1 MPTRSGGTPGVL
13 GGRHEAKM
21 RTVSGIG
28 RVAAIAAVV
37 AAAILVG
44 FIIFG
49 GGGGYT
55 VKAYFQN
62 GNQLVKGNQVEL
74 DGTPVGSVRGL
85 DTPRGGQGVAPL
97 GTGGK
102 SPPLPQGVHATIR
115 QASQSGIAN
124 RYIDLTM
131 PPTTP
136 HEQKI
141 PDGGEIT
148 ADNTTTSVDLDQLFN
163 TLDPPTR
170 KALQGFFKG
179 QAKSLEGKAA
189 MQNVA
194 FHYLNPA
201 LSTSRRLFNELNS
214 DTPTLERF
222 VTDSSRLVTTL
233 AERRDSL
240 SALIQNLDTTMGA
253 IGSQKVA
260 LADALSRLPDFM
272 RRSNTTFVNLRAA
285 LNDVDPLVEASK
297 PVAKK
302 LNPFLDQLQ
311 PLLHD
316 LKPTV
321 ADLRSIVRR
330 PGADNDLTELT
341 RSFGPLAS
349 AALDTKARSIDF
361 GGGAQDVGQ
370 TEGSFP
376 TSVKAFKDASP
387 LIAFGR
393 PYTPDFLG
401 WLDDFS
407 TTGSYDALGGI
418 SRTQVI
424 FNATTMENGI
434 PAVIPLPNRAAA
446 YKSSIRTYQY
456 KRCPGASEA
465 PALDGSNVWSS
476 DAMQALD
483 CKESDRATGDFNP

>member
-1 MPTRSGGTPGVL
+1 
-13 GGRHEAKM
+13 M

-37 AAAILVG
+37 AATVLVG

-74 DGTPVGSVRGL
+74 DGTPIGSVKGL
-85 DTPRGGQGVAPL
+85 DITPNGQAVVTLGVDSKYAPL
-97 GTGGK
+97 
-102 SPPLPQGVHATIR
+102 PAGVHATIR

-124 RYIDLTM
+124 RYIDLQM
-131 PPTTP
+131 PSARASR
-136 HEQKI
+136 QKI
-141 PDGGEIT
+141 PDGGEISV
-148 ADNTTTSVDLDQLFN
+148 DNTTTSVDLDQLFN

-170 KALQGFFKG
+170 KALQEFFKG
-179 QAKSLEGKAA
+179 QAKSLDGKGA

-194 FHYLNPA
+194 FQYLNPA
-201 LSTSRRLFNELNS
+201 LSTSRRLFNELDA

-222 VTDSSRLVTTL
+222 VTDSSRLVSTL
-233 AERRDSL
+233 AERRDAL

-260 LADALSRLPDFM
+260 LADALQRLPDFM

-285 LNDVDPLVEASK
+285 LDDLDPLVNASK
-297 PVAKK
+297 PVARK

-330 PGADNDLTELT
+330 PGDANDLTELT
-341 RSFGPLAS
+341 KSFGPVAA
-349 AALDTKARSIDF
+349 AALDKKSRSVDF
-361 GGGAQDVGQ
+361 GGGPQDVGE
-370 TEGSFP
+370 TDGAFP
-376 TSVKAFKDASP
+376 TSVKAFKDATP
-387 LIAFGR
+387 AIAFGR

-418 SRTQVI
+418 SRTQVL

-434 PAVIPLPNRAAA
+434 PAVIPMPQRADL
-446 YKSSIRTYQY
+446 YKQFVRTFQY
-456 KRCPGASEA
+456 KRCPGAAEA
-465 PALDGSNVWSS
+465 PAVDKSNVWSS
-476 DAMQALD
+476 DEQKALD
-483 CKESDRATGDFNP
+483 CKEEDRATGDFNK

>member
-1 MPTRSGGTPGVL
+1 M
-13 GGRHEAKM
+13 
-21 RTVSGIG
+21 
-28 RVAAIAAVV
+28 
-37 AAAILVG
+37 G

-74 DGTPVGSVRGL
+74 DGTAIGSVKDL
-85 DTPRGGQGVAPL
+85 DITPNGQAVVTLGVDSKYAPL
-97 GTGGK
+97 
-102 SPPLPQGVHATIR
+102 PAGVHATIR

-124 RYIDLTM
+124 RYIDLQM
-131 PPTTP
+131 PSARANT
-136 HEQKI
+136 QKI
-141 PDGGEIT
+141 PDGGEISV
-148 ADNTTTSVDLDQLFN
+148 DNTTTSVDLDQLFN

-170 KALQGFFKG
+170 KALQEFFKG
-179 QAKSLEGKAA
+179 QAKSLDGKGA

-194 FHYLNPA
+194 FQYLNPA
-201 LSTSRRLFNELNS
+201 LSTSRRLFNELDA

-222 VTDSSRLVTTL
+222 VTDSSRLVSTL
-233 AERRDSL
+233 AERRDAL

-260 LADALSRLPDFM
+260 LADALQRLPDFM

-285 LNDVDPLVEASK
+285 LDDLDPLVNASK
-297 PVAKK
+297 PVARK

-330 PGADNDLTELT
+330 PGDANDLTELT
-341 RSFGPLAS
+341 KSFGPVAA
-349 AALDTKARSIDF
+349 AALDKKSRSVDF
-361 GGGAQDVGQ
+361 GGGPQDVGE
-370 TEGSFP
+370 TDGAFP
-376 TSVKAFKDASP
+376 TSVKAFKDATP
-387 LIAFGR
+387 AIAFGR

-418 SRTQVI
+418 SRTQVL

-434 PAVIPLPNRAAA
+434 PAVIPMPQRADL
-446 YKSSIRTYQY
+446 YKQFVRTFQY
-456 KRCPGASEA
+456 KRCPGAAEA
-465 PALDGSNVWSS
+465 PAVDKSNVWSS
-476 DAMQALD
+476 DEQKALD
-483 CKESDRATGDFNP
+483 CKEEDRATGDFNK

>member
-1 MPTRSGGTPGVL
+1 MRS
-13 GGRHEAKM
+13 
-21 RTVSGIG
+21 VSGIG
-28 RVAAIAAVV
+28 RVAAVAAVV

-49 GGGGYT
+49 GAGGGYT

-74 DGTPVGSVRGL
+74 NGTPIGSVKDL
-85 DTPRGGQGVAPL
+85 DITPNGQAVITLKVDGKYAPL
-97 GTGGK
+97 
-102 SPPLPQGVHATIR
+102 PRGVHATIR

-124 RYIDLTM
+124 RYVDLTM
-131 PPTTP
+131 PPASSTTSK
-136 HEQKI
+136 QTI

-148 ADNTTTSVDLDQLFN
+148 ADQTTTSVDLDQLFN

-170 KALQGFFKG
+170 KALQEFFKG
-179 QAKSLEGKAA
+179 QAASLKGKGE
-189 MQNVA
+189 MQNIA

-201 LSTSRRLFNELNS
+201 LSTSRRLFNELNR
-214 DTPTLERF
+214 DTPTLEHF

-260 LADALSRLPDFM
+260 LADALGRLPDFM

-285 LNDVDPLVEASK
+285 LNDLDPLVNASK

-321 ADLRSIVRR
+321 KDLRSIVRR
-330 PGADNDLTELT
+330 PGANNDLTELT
-341 RSFGPLAS
+341 RSFGPVAS
-349 AALDTKARSIDF
+349 AALDKKSRSIDF
-361 GGGAQDVGQ
+361 GGGKQNVGE
-370 TEGSFP
+370 TEGAFP

-401 WLDDFS
+401 WFDDFS

-418 SRTQVI
+418 SRTQVV
-424 FNATTMENGI
+424 FNATTVENGV
-434 PAVIPLPNRAAA
+434 PAVIPLPQRGEA
-446 YKSSIRTYQY
+446 YKSQMRIGQY

-465 PALDGSNVWSS
+465 PAADKSNVWTA
-476 DAMQALD
+476 DEMKAMD
-483 CKESDRATGDFNP
+483 CKEEDRAVGNFK

>member
-1 MPTRSGGTPGVL
+1 
-13 GGRHEAKM
+13 M

-37 AAAILVG
+37 AAAVLVG

-49 GGGGYT
+49 GAGGGYT
-55 VKAYFQN
+55 VKAYFEN
-62 GNQLVKGNQVEL
+62 GNQLVKGNQVTL
-74 DGTPVGSVRGL
+74 NGTAIGSVKDL
-85 DTPRGGQGVAPL
+85 DITPNGQAVVTLKVGDKY
-97 GTGGK
+97 T
-102 SPPLPQGVHATIR
+102 PLPRGVHATIR

-124 RYIDLTM
+124 RYVELTM
-131 PPTTP
+131 PGANASK
-136 HEQKI
+136 QKI
-141 PDGGEIT
+141 PDGGEIP

-170 KALQGFFKG
+170 KALQRFFKG
-179 QAKSLEGKAA
+179 QANALEGKGE
-189 MQNVA
+189 MQNIA

-201 LSTSRRLFNELNS
+201 LSTSRRLFNELNR

-222 VTDSSRLVTTL
+222 VSDSSRLVTTL

-240 SALIQNLDTTMGA
+240 SALIQNLDTTMGS
-253 IGSQKVA
+253 IGSEKVA
-260 LADALSRLPDFM
+260 LADALQRLPDFM
-272 RRSNTTFVNLRAA
+272 RRSNTTFLNLRAA
-285 LNDVDPLVEASK
+285 LNDVDPLVDASK
-297 PVAKK
+297 PVARE

-330 PGADNDLTELT
+330 PGSANDLTELT
-341 RSFGPLAS
+341 KGFAPLAQ
-349 AALDTKARSIDF
+349 AALDKKSRSIDF
-361 GGGAQDVGQ
+361 GGGPQDLGE

-393 PYTPDFLG
+393 PYTPDFMG

-418 SRTQVI
+418 SRTMVQ
-424 FNATTMENGI
+424 FNATTIENGI
-434 PAVIPLPNRAAA
+434 PAVIPMPKRADA
-446 YKSSIRTYQY
+446 YKQFVRTYQY

-465 PALDGSNVWSS
+465 PAADKSNVFSA
-476 DAMQALD
+476 DEMKALD
-483 CKESDRATGDFNP
+483 CKEEDRATGNFDK

>member
-1 MPTRSGGTPGVL
+1 
-13 GGRHEAKM
+13 M

-28 RVAAIAAVV
+28 RVAAVAAVV

-49 GGGGYT
+49 GAGGGYT
-55 VKAYFQN
+55 VKAYFDN

-74 DGTPVGSVRGL
+74 NGTPIGSVKSL
-85 DTPRGGQGVAPL
+85 DITPNGQAVVTLGVE
-97 GTGGK
+97 GK
-102 SPPLPQGVHATIR
+102 YTPLPQGTHATIR

-124 RYIDLTM
+124 RYVDLTL
-131 PPTTP
+131 PPASQSK
-136 HEQKI
+136 QKI
-141 PDGGEIT
+141 SNGGAIT

-170 KALQGFFKG
+170 KALQEFFKG
-179 QAKSLEGKAA
+179 QAKALDGKGE

-194 FHYLNPA
+194 FQYLNPA
-201 LSTSRRLFNELNS
+201 LSTSRRLFNELNR

-222 VTDSSRLVTTL
+222 VTNSSRFVTTL
-233 AERRDSL
+233 ASRRADL
-240 SALIQNLDTTMGA
+240 SALIQNLNTTMGA

-260 LADALSRLPDFM
+260 LADALGRLPDFM

-285 LNDVDPLVEASK
+285 LNDVDPLVNASK

-330 PGADNDLTELT
+330 PGANNDLTELT
-341 RSFGPLAS
+341 RTFGPVAS
-349 AALDTKARSIDF
+349 EALDKKSRSIDF
-361 GGGAQDVGQ
+361 GGGPQDVGQ
-370 TEGSFP
+370 TDGAFP
-376 TSVKAFKDASP
+376 TSVQAFKDASP
-387 LIAFGR
+387 VIAFGR

-401 WLDDFS
+401 WFDDFS

-424 FNATTMENGI
+424 FNATTMENGV
-434 PAVIPLPNRAAA
+434 PAVIPLPQRGDA
-446 YKSSIRTYQY
+446 YKSQMRIGQY

-465 PALDGSNVWSS
+465 PAADNSNVWSS
-476 DAMQALD
+476 DDQQALD
-483 CKESDRATGDFNP
+483 CKESDRAVGNFK

>member
-1 MPTRSGGTPGVL
+1 
-13 GGRHEAKM
+13 M

-49 GGGGYT
+49 GAGGGYT
-55 VKAYFQN
+55 VKAYFEN

-74 DGTPVGSVRGL
+74 NGTPIGSVKDL
-85 DTPRGGQGVAPL
+85 DITPNGQAVVTLKLDGKYAPL
-97 GTGGK
+97 
-102 SPPLPQGVHATIR
+102 PAGVHATIR

-124 RYIDLTM
+124 RYVDLTM
-131 PPTTP
+131 PPASSTTSK
-136 HEQKI
+136 QTI
-141 PDGGEIT
+141 PDGGQISV
-148 ADNTTTSVDLDQLFN
+148 DKTTTSVDLDQLFN

-170 KALQGFFKG
+170 KALQEFFKG
-179 QAKSLEGKAA
+179 QATSLKGKGE
-189 MQNVA
+189 MQNIA

-201 LSTSRRLFNELNS
+201 LSTSRRLFNELNA

-253 IGSQKVA
+253 IGSEKVA
-260 LADALSRLPDFM
+260 LADALQRLPDFM
-272 RRSNTTFVNLRAA
+272 RRSNTTFLNLRAA
-285 LNDVDPLVEASK
+285 LNDVDPLVNASK

-330 PGADNDLTELT
+330 PGAANDLTELT
-341 RSFGPLAS
+341 RSFGPVAA
-349 AALDTKARSIDF
+349 AALDKKSRSIDF
-361 GGGAQDVGQ
+361 GGGPQDVGE

-434 PAVIPLPNRAAA
+434 PAVIPLPQRGDA
-446 YKSSIRTYQY
+446 YKQQMRVFQY

-465 PALDGSNVWSS
+465 PAIDKSNVWSA
-476 DAMQALD
+476 DEMKALD
-483 CKESDRATGDFNP
+483 CKEEDRATGNFK

>member
-1 MPTRSGGTPGVL
+1 
-13 GGRHEAKM
+13 M

-49 GGGGYT
+49 GAGGGYT
-55 VKAYFQN
+55 VKAYFEN

-74 DGTPVGSVRGL
+74 NGTPIGSVKNL
-85 DTPRGGQGVAPL
+85 DITPNGQAVVTLKVQGKYAPL
-97 GTGGK
+97 
-102 SPPLPQGVHATIR
+102 PAGVHATIR

-124 RYIDLTM
+124 RYVDLTM
-131 PPTTP
+131 PPASSTTSK
-136 HEQKI
+136 QTI
-141 PDGGEIT
+141 PDGGQISV
-148 ADNTTTSVDLDQLFN
+148 DKTTTSVDLDQLFN

-170 KALQGFFKG
+170 KALQEFFKG
-179 QAKSLEGKAA
+179 QATALKGKGE
-189 MQNVA
+189 MQNIA

-201 LSTSRRLFNELNS
+201 LSTSRRLFNELNA

-233 AERRDSL
+233 AERRDAL

-260 LADALSRLPDFM
+260 LADALQRLPDFM
-272 RRSNTTFVNLRAA
+272 RRSNTTFVNLRAT
-285 LNDVDPLVEASK
+285 LNDVDPLVNASK

-341 RSFGPLAS
+341 RSFGPVAA
-349 AALDTKARSIDF
+349 AALDKKSRSIDF
-361 GGGAQDVGQ
+361 GGGAQDVGE

-424 FNATTMENGI
+424 FNATSVENGI
-434 PAVIPLPNRAAA
+434 PAVIPLPQRGDA
-446 YKSSIRTYQY
+446 YKSQMRIGQY
-456 KRCPGASEA
+456 KRCPGAAEA
-465 PALDGSNVWSS
+465 PAIDKSNVWTE
-476 DAMQALD
+476 DEMKAMD
-483 CKESDRATGDFNP
+483 CKEADRATGNFK

>member
-1 MPTRSGGTPGVL
+1 
-13 GGRHEAKM
+13 M

-28 RVAAIAAVV
+28 RVAAVAAVV

-44 FIIFG
+44 FVIFG

-55 VKAYFQN
+55 VKAYFEN

-74 DGTPVGSVRGL
+74 DGTPIGSVKSL
-85 DTPRGGQGVAPL
+85 DLTPNGQAVVTIGVDGKYAPL
-97 GTGGK
+97 
-102 SPPLPQGVHATIR
+102 PRGVHATIR

-124 RYIDLTM
+124 RYVDLQM
-131 PPTTP
+131 PAANASK
-136 HEQKI
+136 QKI
-141 PDGGEIT
+141 PDGGQIT

-170 KALQGFFKG
+170 KALQEFFKG
-179 QAKSLEGKAA
+179 QAKSLDGKGD
-189 MQNVA
+189 MENVA
-194 FHYLNPA
+194 FQYLNPA
-201 LSTSRRLFNELNS
+201 LSTSRRLFNELNR
-214 DTPTLERF
+214 DTPTLEHF

-233 AERRDSL
+233 ANRRDDL
-240 SALIQNLDTTMGA
+240 SALIQNLEQTTGA
-253 IGSQKVA
+253 IGSQKTA
-260 LADALSRLPDFM
+260 LADALARLPDFM

-285 LNDVDPLVEASK
+285 LGDLDPFVNASK
-297 PVAKK
+297 PVAQK

-316 LKPTV
+316 AKPTV

-330 PGADNDLTELT
+330 PGSQNDLTELT
-341 RSFGPLAS
+341 KSFGPLAS
-349 AALDTKARSIDF
+349 EALDTKDRKIDF
-361 GGGAQDVGQ
+361 GGGPQDVGQ
-370 TEGSFP
+370 TQGAFP
-376 TSVKAFKDASP
+376 TSVKAFKDAVP
-387 LIAFGR
+387 EIAFGR

-418 SRTQVI
+418 SRTQVV

-434 PAVIPLPNRAAA
+434 PAVIPLPDRAAN
-446 YKSSIRTYQY
+446 YKQFVRTGQY

-465 PALDGSNVWSS
+465 PAADKSNVFSG
-476 DAMQALD
+476 DEMKALD
-483 CKESDRATGDFNP
+483 CKEEDRATGDFNK

>member
-1 MPTRSGGTPGVL
+1 
-13 GGRHEAKM
+13 M

-28 RVAAIAAVV
+28 RIAAVAAVV
-37 AAAILVG
+37 AAVILVG

-74 DGTPVGSVRGL
+74 DGTPIGSVKDL
-85 DTPRGGQGVAPL
+85 SLTPNGQAVVTIGIDGKYAPL
-97 GTGGK
+97 
-102 SPPLPQGVHATIR
+102 PEGVHATIR

-131 PPTTP
+131 PSAAQRKQTI
-136 HEQKI
+136 Q
-141 PDGGEIT
+141 DGGRIT
-148 ADNTTTSVDLDQLFN
+148 SDNTTTSVDLDQLFN

-170 KALQGFFKG
+170 KALQEFFKG
-179 QAKSLEGKAA
+179 QASALKGKGQ
-189 MQNVA
+189 MENVG
-194 FHYLNPA
+194 FQYLNPA
-201 LSTSRRLFNELNS
+201 LSTSRRLFNELNA
-214 DTPTLERF
+214 DTPSLERF

-233 AERRDSL
+233 AQRRDDL

-260 LADALSRLPDFM
+260 LADALQRLPDFM

-285 LNDVDPLVEASK
+285 LNDVDPLVNASK

-330 PGADNDLTELT
+330 PGAANDLTELT
-341 RSFGPLAS
+341 KSFGPLA
-349 AALDTKARSIDF
+349 AEALDTKSRSIDF
-361 GGGAQDVGQ
+361 GGGAQNVGQ
-370 TEGSFP
+370 TDGAFP
-376 TSVKAFKDASP
+376 TSVKAFKDATP

-401 WLDDFS
+401 WFDDFS

-418 SRTQVI
+418 SRTQVL
-424 FNATTMENGI
+424 FNSTTMENGI
-434 PAVIPLPNRAAA
+434 PAVIPLPKRADA
-446 YKSSIRTYQY
+446 YSQFIRSDQY

-465 PALDGSNVWSS
+465 PAADNSNVWSA
-476 DAMQALD
+476 DQMQALD
-483 CKESDRATGDFNP
+483 CKEADRATGNFTK

>member
-1 MPTRSGGTPGVL
+1 
-13 GGRHEAKM
+13 M

-74 DGTPVGSVRGL
+74 DGTPIGSVKDLGL
-85 DTPRGGQGVAPL
+85 TPDGQAVVTIGVDSKYA
-97 GTGGK
+97 
-102 SPPLPQGVHATIR
+102 PLPQGVHATIR

-124 RYIDLTM
+124 RYVDLTM
-131 PPTTP
+131 PPAGRQQ
-136 HEQKI
+136 QKI
-141 PDGGEIT
+141 QDGGQIS

-170 KALQGFFKG
+170 KALQEFFKG
-179 QAKSLEGKAA
+179 QAKSLEGKGE

-201 LSTSRRLFNELNS
+201 LSTSRRLFNELNA

-233 AERRDSL
+233 AQRRDSL

-260 LADALSRLPDFM
+260 LADALQRLPSFM

-285 LNDVDPLVEASK
+285 LNDVDPLVNASK
-297 PVAKK
+297 PVARK
-302 LNPFLDQLQ
+302 LNPFLDQLR

-330 PGADNDLTELT
+330 PGDANDLTELT
-341 RSFGPLAS
+341 RSFGPLAV
-349 AALDTKARSIDF
+349 AALDKKSRSIDF
-361 GGGAQDVGQ
+361 GGGPQDVGQ
-370 TEGSFP
+370 TDGAFP
-376 TSVKAFKDASP
+376 TSVQAFKDATP
-387 LIAFGR
+387 AIAFGR

-418 SRTQVI
+418 SRTQVL
-424 FNATTMENGI
+424 FNATTPENGI
-434 PAVIPLPNRAAA
+434 PAVIPLPQRGDA
-446 YKSSIRTYQY
+446 YKNQMHIGQY

-465 PALDGSNVWSS
+465 PAIDKSNVFSA
-476 DAMQALD
+476 DEQKALD
-483 CKESDRATGDFNP
+483 CKEEDRATGDFNK